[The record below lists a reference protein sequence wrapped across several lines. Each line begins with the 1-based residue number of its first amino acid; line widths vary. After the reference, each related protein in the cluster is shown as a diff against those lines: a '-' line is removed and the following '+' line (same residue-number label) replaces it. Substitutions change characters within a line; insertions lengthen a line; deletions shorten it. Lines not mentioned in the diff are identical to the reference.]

1 MRRDELR
8 IALLERDKVLSLK
21 EKMLHREFSRP
32 DGCQVSRPNPTYH
45 LAGLNPQSCR
55 LQLLES
61 IV

>member
-1 MRRDELR
+1 
-8 IALLERDKVLSLK
+8 
-21 EKMLHREFSRP
+21 MLHREFSRP

-45 LAGLNPQSCR
+45 LAGLNHQSCR